1 MNLKTMFLVVCVFL
15 CTLSYAQISL
25 IELPLTAKDGK
36 GPFKSSLGA
45 ISPYSQDEN
54 NLWQKTWLKTT
65 GIPPNWT
72 DVKKGDIETNMYQT
86 VYQNYLL
93 ENITRERYEY
103 LQKSWNWIPDTL
115 NLSRK
120 PLKFKIAIAYGKEPS
135 GETKIVVDTNNNRD
149 FSDDVPFIPIEIDL
163 NKKANLDSISNK
175 HEIVVS
181 FERLSGN
188 KIIQQKAQ
196 LFIMHT
202 NNYNTYMC
210 NFPQYA
216 SVQLDGEEIAVCSD
230 DYATPSYK
238 STSIVLIDDSIRSGK
253 KANYDRIIA
262 LDEFIKIK
270 GNIYKNKG
278 VNLNRNVLVLEKTNL
293 PQNQLYSTQVGFKTL
308 NFNGQNFKTKSNI
321 SLDDYKGKYLLI
333 DFWAVWCGPCI
344 QEMPNLKGL
353 YDKSDKSKIEILGIV
368 GGSSSDALEK
378 AIDKNSITWPQIL
391 SDETN
396 KITNKYGINSYPTS
410 LLINPEGIIVA
421 KNLRGKDLENKI
433 NELISQK

>member
-1 MNLKTMFLVVCVFL
+1 MEKMKNILLIVCVFL
-15 CTLSYAQISL
+15 CSESYAQKNI
-25 IELPLTAKDGK
+25 IELSITAKDGK
-36 GPFKSSLGA
+36 GPFISSLGA
-45 ISPYSQDEN
+45 ISPYSEGEN
-54 NLWQKTWLKTT
+54 NIWEKTWLKTT

-86 VYQNYLL
+86 VYQNYLSG
-93 ENITRERYEY
+93 NITRERYES

-115 NLSRK
+115 NLSRE
-120 PLKFKIAIAYGKEPS
+120 PLKCKIAFAYGKGPS
-135 GETKIVVDTNNNRD
+135 GETKIVVDANNNRD
-149 FSDDVPFIPIEIDL
+149 FSDDVLFTPVEIDL
-163 NKKANLDSISNK
+163 NKKANLDSFSNK
-175 HEIVVS
+175 NAIVVS

-188 KIIQQKAQ
+188 KIIQEKAQ

-210 NFPQYA
+210 NFPQYVSA
-216 SVQLDGEEIAVCSD
+216 QLDGEEIAVCSD
-230 DYATPSYK
+230 NYASPSYK
-238 STSIVLIDDSIRSGK
+238 STSIVLIDDSIKSGK
-253 KANYDRIIA
+253 KANYDNIIA

-308 NFNGQNFKTKSNI
+308 NFEGQNFKTKSII

-333 DFWAVWCGPCI
+333 DFWAVWCGLCI
-344 QEMPNLKGL
+344 QEMPNLKAL
-353 YDKSDKSKIEILGIV
+353 YDKVDKSKIEILGIV
-368 GGSSSDALEK
+368 GGSPSDALEK
-378 AIDKNSITWPQIL
+378 MIAKHSITWPQIL

-396 KITNKYGINSYPTS
+396 KITNKYGINGFPTS
-410 LLINPEGIIVA
+410 LLINPEGIIVP

-433 NELISQK
+433 NELIVR

>member
-1 MNLKTMFLVVCVFL
+1 MNRKAILLIVSVFL
-15 CTLSYAQISL
+15 SALSYAQIRT
-25 IELPLTAKDGK
+25 IELPLTVKDGK

-45 ISPYSQDEN
+45 ISPYSEDKDNPWE
-54 NLWQKTWLKTT
+54 KTWLKTT
-65 GIPPNWT
+65 GIPSDWT

-86 VYQNYLL
+86 VYQHFLL
-93 ENITRERYEY
+93 GNITRERYEY
-103 LQKSWNWIPDTL
+103 LQKSWNWIPDTR
-115 NLSRK
+115 NLSK
-120 PLKFKIAIAYGKEPS
+120 EPLKCKIAFAYGKDPS
-135 GETKIVVDTNNNRD
+135 GETKLVVDANNNRD
-149 FSDDVPFIPIEIDL
+149 FSDDVPFVPVEIDL
-163 NKKANLDSISNK
+163 NKKSDLDSISNK
-175 HEIVVS
+175 NAIVVS

-188 KIIQQKAQ
+188 KIILQKAP

-238 STSIVLIDDSIRSGK
+238 STSIVLINDSIRSGK
-253 KANYDRIIA
+253 KANYDSIIV

-270 GNIYKNKG
+270 GNFYRNKG
-278 VNLNRNVLVLEKTNL
+278 VNLNKNVLVLEKTNL
-293 PQNQLYSTQVGFKTL
+293 PQNQLVSTQVGFKTL
-308 NFNGQNFKTKSNI
+308 NFAGKNFKTKANI

-344 QEMPNLKGL
+344 QEMPNMKAL

-368 GGSSSDALEK
+368 GGSSSDGLIK
-378 AIDKNSITWPQIL
+378 SIDKNSITWPQIL

-396 KITNKYGINSYPTS
+396 KITNKYGINSYPTT

-421 KNLRGKDLENKI
+421 KNLRGKELEDKI
-433 NELISQK
+433 KELIAR